1 MRTYLDEI
9 KSEEDLKQLFI
20 EKWNWSSPYISSFY
34 FKFPEEY
41 NVEKQLLLAQKGE
54 VGVIFIAIKNLPEEK
69 ERFIRSFE
77 QRLVSLPELKERAES
92 SIFIFSIF
100 NFKFLDFVSAE
111 KIAGRLRIKRFSI
124 NPETRG
130 KLRTPAEQ
138 LEKLKLEEKDLFEGL
153 IKDKIKEAFS
163 VEAITEKFYKDYIGI
178 FKKIKDTL
186 IKKGNEEIRNSENK
200 LRDYI
205 HKTLSRIMF
214 IYFVQKRGCFGGDK
228 NFLINFWD
236 SYKNEYYGEN
246 KFHRDWLNVLF
257 FEGLA
262 CPSYKFQEK
271 SYLGKFNKILKESP
285 YLDGGLFSPEGE
297 TNENFWLI
305 PDEIFDD
312 IFDFFESYN
321 FTITESTPLEIDIAI
336 DPEMLGNIYEQLV
349 NVEEQEEQAKAGI
362 FYTPKVEIELM
373 LKRALVEFIYNKTKI
388 NKEKLYRFIFDKDI
402 SFLLK
407 EEIEEILKNL
417 NEILILDPA
426 CGSGHYLVVA
436 TQLLY
441 ELKEKLRLA
450 LNKHTDRYEEK
461 KKIIEHNIYGNDIKE
476 WAAEIAKLRLWL
488 DLFID
493 ADEESLKNQFEPLLP
508 QFNFKIRTGDSLIQ
522 RFGDKLIPI
531 RNVTSMIKYGG
542 TSLKELQNKKISVY
556 ENKEREETAKYW
568 ERRVFQD
575 GIRGKIVELQKDIKQ
590 KVLELDSLEHPR
602 SLFDDG
608 VRELPF
614 NQERIKKLNEE
625 KQKLERELTNL
636 QELQKKINNQEE
648 MPMIWDLAF
657 AEVFEIK
664 KGFDIIIANPPYVRQ
679 EKIEDLNGFY
689 SKNGYKEKL
698 IEQTRMDWSYN
709 YEGKVKN
716 NPSSKF
722 HPIPQKF
729 DRKCD
734 LYVYFYLKGLK
745 LLNPDGVLCYISS
758 NSWLDV
764 GFGRILQEVLIK
776 RCPVVAVYDNQVK
789 RSFKHADVNTII
801 ALIKAPKE
809 KDFDEEVKNNE
820 AKFVMFK
827 KPFEEVMHSEVFIDL
842 EKEYDLKEF
851 QEGKRRENEIYRLH
865 LVNQK
870 DLWEF
875 GKDEKTGQYVGNKW
889 GGKYL
894 RAPEIYWKIL
904 EKGKGKLVRLGDI
917 AEVRRGFT
925 TGVNEFFYVED
936 VTDKINF
943 QEIQSRIKNLGEFKN
958 LEEIKKAGLRIIRNK
973 KTGDYWL
980 IEEEF
985 LKPVVKSLKECKSIL
1000 IKTEDLKYKVL
1011 IVYEL
1016 KEELKG
1022 KKVLDYIEWGEKQ
1035 GFHKRSTC
1043 IARVSK
1049 NRDWFNL
1056 EDFSGSFVFNVF
1068 SGDRYLILYNKF
1080 LIPVDHCL
1088 YVISFR
1094 NEFENID
1101 STIFVILLN
1110 SSYLPMIYEIFG
1122 RALTGS
1128 LPLLEIMIY
1137 EVNKYIFLL
1146 DPQQYNFSNKI
1157 KNEITRIINR
1167 PIKSIF
1173 IELGF
1178 DPNKPIREQEPNP
1191 LPDRKALDDIVFDT
1205 LGLTEEERKEVY
1217 LAVAELVQNRLKK
1230 AKSV

>member
-41 NVEKQLLLAQKGE
+41 NVEKQLLLAQKGD

-271 SYLGKFNKILKESP
+271 SYLGKFNKILKEAP

-522 RFGDKLIPI
+522 RFGNKLIPI

-636 QELQKKINNQEE
+636 QELQKKIKNQEE

-776 RCPVVAVYDNQVK
+776 RCPVVAIYDNQVK

-894 RAPEIYWKIL
+894 RAPEVYWKIL
-904 EKGKGKLVRLGDI
+904 EKGREKLIRLSKIALIEGYIHDNNTGEKYPKVKFVKTVKKLNSILLSQNNEAIIECGVKKDGNSRLLAPILFPRTINDRHLIILNDEKIYGKEFYKIIPLSTKQIMTI
-917 AEVRRGFT
+917 ALQLNSTFGILQRELFGLT
-925 TGVNEFFYVED
+925 
-936 VTDKINF
+936 
-943 QEIQSRIKNLGEFKN
+943 NLGGGALKFSVYDLSFFSILKIFIKTEEFSDFLKRKQR
-958 LEEIKKAGLRIIRNK
+958 EI
-973 KTGDYWL
+973 
-980 IEEEF
+980 IEEF
-985 LKPVVKSLKECKSIL
+985 GCLRCSLKEKQKFDYSYGYVKPQEISLSCIMPDRRRLDKIIL
-1000 IKTEDLKYKVL
+1000 EAIGLNEGEQLEVYKAVL
-1011 IVYEL
+1011 EL
-1016 KEELKG
+1016 
-1022 KKVLDYIEWGEKQ
+1022 V
-1035 GFHKRSTC
+1035 
-1043 IARVSK
+1043 K
-1049 NRDWFNL
+1049 NR
-1056 EDFSGSFVFNVF
+1056 
-1068 SGDRYLILYNKF
+1068 
-1080 LIPVDHCL
+1080 
-1088 YVISFR
+1088 
-1094 NEFENID
+1094 
-1101 STIFVILLN
+1101 LL
-1110 SSYLPMIYEIFG
+1110 
-1122 RALTGS
+1122 
-1128 LPLLEIMIY
+1128 
-1137 EVNKYIFLL
+1137 
-1146 DPQQYNFSNKI
+1146 
-1157 KNEITRIINR
+1157 
-1167 PIKSIF
+1167 
-1173 IELGF
+1173 
-1178 DPNKPIREQEPNP
+1178 
-1191 LPDRKALDDIVFDT
+1191 
-1205 LGLTEEERKEVY
+1205 
-1217 LAVAELVQNRLKK
+1217 K
-1230 AKSV
+1230 AKRA